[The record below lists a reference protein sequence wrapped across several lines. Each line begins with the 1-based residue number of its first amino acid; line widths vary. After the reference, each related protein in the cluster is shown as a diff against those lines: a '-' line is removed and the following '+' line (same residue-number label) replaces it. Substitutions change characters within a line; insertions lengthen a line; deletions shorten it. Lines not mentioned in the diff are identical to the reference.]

1 MLILRGRKKEEHT
14 IPLMVNDGQW
24 HSVSLTSI
32 KKALTI
38 RVGLSG
44 PKGVRGKSVVSHV
57 QLPKRMNAANIM
69 FIGGISETAGGSLPG
84 ELFSKLEQFKGC
96 IRKFQINNATQDL
109 ARPGRH
115 FNVGQCFPT
124 VEKGSYF
131 PGDAYVIYSKFFFN
145 FMSPWSCF
153 YKKSIVEK
161 NFNVGKYLELQ
172 FEFRTSELNGVL
184 LSVAEP
190 NGFPAL
196 SIEIFGGMV
205 GIV

>member
-1 MLILRGRKKEEHT
+1 MYLCFFKGTKEKQKHFIGLMLKDGQLMLILRGRKKEEHT

-38 RVGLSG
+38 RVGLAG
-44 PKGVRGKSVVSHV
+44 PKGIRGKAVVSHV

-131 PGDAYVIYSKFFFN
+131 PGDAYVIYSKFN
-145 FMSPWSCF
+145 TAQVN
-153 YKKSIVEK
+153 IV
-161 NFNVGKYLELQ
+161 Y
-172 FEFRTSELNGVL
+172 
-184 LSVAEP
+184 
-190 NGFPAL
+190 
-196 SIEIFGGMV
+196 
-205 GIV
+205 